1 MRFSSRIFLVLIL
14 SILVSSCG
22 KKADNNRP
30 PLADRKI
37 NIVTTTGMITDA
49 VRQIGGE
56 RVDVKG
62 LMGPGI
68 DPHLYKASEGDVSKM
83 LNADVIFYNGLHL
96 EGALTDVFEKMQTRV
111 KTSAVADGI
120 DPARLLTPAEFE
132 GAHDPHVWFDVSM
145 WINAAE
151 RIREQ
156 LIALD
161 PQSADLYRGNAAVY
175 IDQLRQL
182 HEYVIIQAESI
193 PENLRVVVTAHDA
206 FNYFGRA
213 YGFEVRGLQGI
224 STVSEAGTAD
234 VQNLADFI
242 ASRSIPAIF
251 VESSVPRRA
260 VEALQAAVRSRGF
273 NVEIGGELYSDAMG
287 TPGTEAENYL
297 GMVKHNIDT
306 ITNALKGNVVTHSK

>member
-96 EGALTDVFEKMQTRV
+96 EGALTDVFEKMQT
-111 KTSAVADGI
+111 
-120 DPARLLTPAEFE
+120 
-132 GAHDPHVWFDVSM
+132 
-145 WINAAE
+145 
-151 RIREQ
+151 
-156 LIALD
+156 
-161 PQSADLYRGNAAVY
+161 
-175 IDQLRQL
+175 
-182 HEYVIIQAESI
+182 
-193 PENLRVVVTAHDA
+193 
-206 FNYFGRA
+206 
-213 YGFEVRGLQGI
+213 
-224 STVSEAGTAD
+224 
-234 VQNLADFI
+234 
-242 ASRSIPAIF
+242 
-251 VESSVPRRA
+251 
-260 VEALQAAVRSRGF
+260 
-273 NVEIGGELYSDAMG
+273 
-287 TPGTEAENYL
+287 
-297 GMVKHNIDT
+297 
-306 ITNALKGNVVTHSK
+306 